1 MGRGSAT
8 GLGGADPPLT
18 VFIDSNVV
26 IRHLTGE
33 PPDQAARATAALRA
47 AERLLLVDLVA
58 AEIVFVLESV
68 YDLDRNR
75 VAELMRAVLGFSAIR
90 VADAPL
96 LLRALEIYEL
106 HRLHFA
112 EAYLA
117 ACAEASGV
125 GAVLSFDRDL
135 DRVATVERIEPGG

>member
-1 MGRGSAT
+1 M
-8 GLGGADPPLT
+8 T

>member
-1 MGRGSAT
+1 
-8 GLGGADPPLT
+8 LT